1 MIISTKKWCSPALIF
16 IMLFV
21 AVFGGNFEV
30 AHAAGTGNAYYVD
43 AVNGSDSNDG
53 LSHATAWQSLSK
65 VNNMVFMPGDRIL
78 LKAGGVWTGQL
89 YPKGSGTEG
98 NPITIDQ
105 YGTGSKPLIQGDG
118 FVGGAVYLHNQQ
130 YMVIQN
136 LEVTNKSDTMVN
148 GIAGILVEATDFG
161 TLNSI
166 KILNNY
172 VHEVRGGYDGL
183 NKYLGGIA
191 VRALGSSV
199 STIFNDVLIEG
210 NRVEDVSRT
219 GIVTYSTWRKR
230 AGVTNGNGVFAA
242 WTNVIVRNNAVHL
255 TFGDGILVTNTVNA
269 LIEYNVNS
277 HANTNDLGL
286 FNAGI
291 WAWNADN
298 TIIQYNEA
306 YATQNTNDGQGFDI
320 DFAQDGTIIQY
331 NYSHDN
337 KGGFVLICTDG
348 SKTNTNG
355 IVRYNISQND
365 LERVISVLGPVQ
377 NAKVYNNTIYARP
390 GLSTKMILHGDW
402 SGFPDNTA
410 YSNNIIVN
418 HGSGGYKFSGGT
430 NTKFDYNLFYGNHPA
445 TEPSDPHKL
454 TSDPL
459 LANPGKAL
467 DRYTVDGYLLKGGSP
482 ALNSGVLMANNGG
495 KDYWG
500 NPVSASA
507 APNRGA
513 YNGAGITYSVPA
525 PAPSA
530 MTLFSDDFNDGNA
543 AGWTTAVGPAAN
555 WTIVND
561 GTPRYQGSAPG
572 GDAMITSGQDW
583 SNMNL
588 QARVKSS
595 VIAAGGSV
603 SLIARYKDLNNF
615 YRFGYSQSTGTW
627 NIWKK
632 SSVAYTVLV
641 KSAPFSYSLNTE
653 YTIRAVLNGN
663 NLSLQLDS
671 GSGFVTVCSVVDNSL
686 TTGMI
691 GLLTYKSTN
700 TFDDVIVSPVVK
712 NIGFNPTSYSVIT
725 DSTVNPVVDATLFDN
740 TTTALTGGVAY
751 SSSNPGVAEVNAET
765 GVIKGISVGSANIT
779 ATYQGKTATAAVTV
793 TPPPTPV
800 SISFNPANYVVAVGT
815 TVNTIVYG
823 NYSDNTTSTLSSGV
837 TYVSS
842 KPAVAQVN
850 ATTGVVTGISAGSAN
865 ITATYM
871 GKTATAPAT
880 VAQPLFSDNFND
892 GDAAG
897 WNVVAGSTSSTSI
910 VNDGTPRYQLSN
922 SSETIVSAG
931 QDWSDFSLQ
940 ARVKASNIS
949 PGGSVS
955 LIARYKDLN
964 NFYRFSYNDAYEK
977 WLIWKKQPG
986 SLTLLGQSEAFSY
999 SANTEYNVRAV
1010 LKGNNISLQV
1020 DSGSGFITLLAVTD
1034 NSIASGQIG
1043 LQVYKSASSFDDV
1056 IVSPLFVNPTI
1067 PGITIDQT
1075 ALSLT
1080 AGHAAVKLNA
1090 TVTNSTYAP
1099 VWTSS
1104 NPTVATVNGNGE
1116 VTPLAAGTAVIT
1128 VTLADGTATA
1138 QCIVTVVP
1146 ANQGGQPAMVLTGPS
1161 SVQIGQDV
1169 HVTLGI
1175 NSVST
1180 AVYAQDIAMSYD
1192 ANLFEFVSA
1201 NSVKSGVNI
1210 VKMVASTPGALRFIL
1225 ASTGTAGAVTGD
1237 TPLIEL
1243 IFKAKNS
1250 QQSATG
1256 HVTVTNAKLGQSNG
1270 SEIAA
1275 ATAVKSIEVR
1285 IPPPAIPGDINL
1297 DGKVS
1302 IGDLSMV
1309 AAHYGKNTASADWA
1323 QVKGA
1328 DVNHDGKID
1337 IEDLT
1342 FIAQKILE

>member
-1 MIISTKKWCSPALIF
+1 MIKFTKKWCSPALIF

-21 AVFGGNFEV
+21 ATLGGNSEI
-30 AHAAGTGNAYYVD
+30 AHAAGTSYYVD
-43 AVNGSDSNDG
+43 AVNGSDGNNG
-53 LSHATAWQSLSK
+53 LSSATAWKSLSK
-65 VNNMVFMPGDRIL
+65 INGTVFMPGDRIL

-89 YPKGSGTEG
+89 YPKGSGTAG

-105 YGTGSKPLIQGDG
+105 YGTGSKPLIQGG
-118 FVGGAVYLHNQQ
+118 GLIGGAVYLNNQE

-136 LEVTNKSDTMVN
+136 LEVTNKSDTMVD

-172 VHEVRGGYDGL
+172 VHEVRGGYEGQ

-199 STIFNDVLIEG
+199 STKFNDVLIEG

-230 AGVTNGNGVFAA
+230 PGVTNGNGAFSA
-242 WTNVIVRNNAVHL
+242 WTNVVVRNNAVHL
-255 TFGDGILVTNTVNA
+255 TFGDGILVTNTMNA

-277 HANTNDLGL
+277 YANSNDLGL
-286 FNAGI
+286 TNAGI

-337 KGGFVLICTDG
+337 EGGFVLICTDG

-365 LERVISVLGPVQ
+365 LERVINVPGPVQ
-377 NAKVYNNTIYARP
+377 NAKIYNNTIYVRP
-390 GLSTKMILHGDW
+390 GLNPKIILHGDW
-402 SGFPDNTA
+402 GGFPDNTQ
-410 YSNNIIVN
+410 YFNNIIVN
-418 HGSGGYKFSGGT
+418 HGSGGYKFSDST

-459 LANPGKAL
+459 MANPGTAL
-467 DRYTVDGYLLKGGSP
+467 DRDTVDGYLLKAGSP
-482 ALNSGVLMANNGG
+482 ALNSGVLIASNGG

-525 PAPSA
+525 PAPSVL
-530 MTLFSDDFNDGNA
+530 TLFSDDFNDGNA
-543 AGWTTAVGPAAN
+543 TGWNTAVGPAAN

-561 GTPRYQGSAPG
+561 GTPRYQGSAPD

-583 SNMNL
+583 SNINL

-632 SSVAYTVLV
+632 SSVAYTLLV
-641 KSAPFSYSLNTE
+641 KSVPFSYSLNTE
-653 YTIRAVLNGN
+653 YTVRAVLNGN
-663 NLSLQLDS
+663 NLSLQVDS
-671 GSGFVTVCSVVDNSL
+671 GSGFVTVCSVTDNSL
-686 TTGMI
+686 TTGLV
-691 GLLTYKSTN
+691 GLLTYKSIN
-700 TFDDVIVSPVVK
+700 TYDDVIVSPIVN
-712 NIGFNPTSYSVIT
+712 NIGFNPTSYSVIAG
-725 DSTVNPVVDATLFDN
+725 STVNPVVNATLSDN
-740 TTTALTGGVAY
+740 TTTVLTGGATY
-751 SSSNPGVAEVNAET
+751 SSSNPGVAEVNPET
-765 GVIKGISVGSANIT
+765 GRIRGISAGSANIT

-800 SISFNPANYVVAVGT
+800 SISLNPANYVVAVGT
-815 TVNTIVYG
+815 TVNTNVYA

-837 TYVSS
+837 AYASS
-842 KPAVAQVN
+842 NPNVAQVN
-850 ATTGVVTGISAGSAN
+850 ATTGVVTGISTGSAN
-865 ITATYM
+865 ITATYL
-871 GKTATAPAT
+871 GKTSTAPVT
-880 VAQPLFSDNFND
+880 VALPLFSDNFND

-897 WNVVAGSTSSTSI
+897 WNVVAGSVSSTSI

-922 SSETIVSAG
+922 SSETIVTAG
-931 QDWSDFSLQ
+931 QDWSDYSIQ
-940 ARVKASNIS
+940 AKVKTPNIT
-949 PGGSVS
+949 PGGSAS
-955 LIARYKDLN
+955 LVARYKDIN
-964 NFYRFSYNDAYEK
+964 NFYRFSYNDGYEK
-977 WLIWKKQPG
+977 WLIWKKLPG
-986 SLTLLGQSEAFSY
+986 GLTLLGQSDVFSF

-1020 DSGSGFITLLAVTD
+1020 DSGSGFITLLSVTD
-1034 NSIASGQIG
+1034 NSIDSGKIG
-1043 LQVYKSASSFDDV
+1043 LHVYKNTSTFDDV
-1056 IVSPLFVNPTI
+1056 IVSPLVVDSTPI
-1067 PGITIDQT
+1067 PGIAIDQT

-1080 AGHAAVKLNA
+1080 AGDAVVKLNA
-1090 TVTNSTYAP
+1090 TVTNSTYTP

-1104 NPTVATVNGNGE
+1104 NPAVATVNSNGE

-1128 VTLADGTATA
+1128 VTLANGIATA
-1138 QCIVTVVP
+1138 QCTVTVVS

-1161 SVQIGQDV
+1161 AVQVGQNV
-1169 HVTLGI
+1169 SVTLGI
-1175 NSVST
+1175 NSLST

-1201 NSVKSGVNI
+1201 NAVKNGVNI
-1210 VKMVASTPGALRFIL
+1210 VKMVVSTPGTLRLIL

-1243 IFKAKNS
+1243 IFKAKNI
-1250 QQSATG
+1250 QQSAAG
-1256 HVTVTNAKLGQSNG
+1256 NVTVTSAKLGESNG
-1270 SEIAA
+1270 NEITAA
-1275 ATAVKSIEVR
+1275 EAVKSIEVR
-1285 IPPPAIPGDINL
+1285 TNPIAIPGDITL

-1309 AAHYGKNTASADWA
+1309 AAHYGKNTASEDWA
-1323 QVKGA
+1323 QVKAA
-1328 DVNHDGKID
+1328 DVNDDGRID

-1342 FIAQKILE
+1342 FIALKILE